1 MKTLT
6 TDELAQELAGG
17 DSYIRTKG
25 NIVKGLAIK
34 TSLNPEAPE
43 IIVVGKGPRI
53 IANAMLFIRQ
63 QQYVPVYVKQAVNSW
78 KYLGEFKA
86 DKYVQDIDV
95 IEKHR
100 KHRLAS
106 KVDGIL
112 FLSPREQFDIKISS
126 PEFPDSE
133 TRCKIELAAIN
144 LVTTYYQELG
154 YTVTDHQKNN
164 YGYDLFIE
172 NKKEILKIEVK
183 GTSSEEQYFFLSR
196 NERNKSV
203 DPLWRLAIVTNALI
217 NPELS
222 VLTTDEMENM
232 FNFDTLC
239 WKCTTK
245 QV

>member
-1 MKTLT
+1 M
-6 TDELAQELAGG
+6 
-17 DSYIRTKG
+17 
-25 NIVKGLAIK
+25 
-34 TSLNPEAPE
+34 
-43 IIVVGKGPRI
+43 
-53 IANAMLFIRQ
+53 
-63 QQYVPVYVKQAVNSW
+63 NSW

-133 TRCKIELAAIN
+133 TRRKIELAAIN

-172 NKKEILKIEVK
+172 NKK
-183 GTSSEEQYFFLSR
+183 
-196 NERNKSV
+196 
-203 DPLWRLAIVTNALI
+203 
-217 NPELS
+217 
-222 VLTTDEMENM
+222 
-232 FNFDTLC
+232 
-239 WKCTTK
+239 
-245 QV
+245 